1 LSLAARKSSI
11 AQLNKS
17 TVVHMTHPHIA
28 KLLDPHSLAI
38 IGPNDKG
45 NVGARTLKNTIDSG
59 FTGRIY
65 PVNPNYQEIQGLKCY
80 PSIAALPEIPDTVVI
95 SVPVK
100 GALQVLA
107 EAEQAK
113 VPAVVFFSEGFSDAG
128 TDIGHGRNTEL
139 LDIAQRSGMAISGPN
154 SMGIFS
160 LQRKFAATFVNT
172 PKDLKAGGISV
183 CSQSGG
189 LINAL
194 LELGRNRGLG
204 FNYLISAGNE
214 AVINAA
220 DYLEWLA
227 DDEGTKVIVNCLE
240 GIKDGPRYR
249 KALAYATAKK
259 PVVILK
265 LGRTQEG
272 QKATMAHTG
281 SLAGA
286 DDAFRALAAQCGA
299 VVCDTLDA
307 LIETASMFID
317 VPLPLGENVVL
328 FSTSGGATVLAT
340 DLGIAA
346 GLKFPSLTPKTNAE
360 IQRILEVD
368 RPFTNPF
375 DVVGNPR
382 LVKGNNMTECLE
394 TFLADDA
401 VDFIGCVLV
410 MQRDASAGRQ
420 KLLDQ
425 VRAVMPMAT
434 KPVILI
440 PEMTMHWMETPPDAG
455 CHVTSSLQDGLIAMR
470 ALLDYAAYRR
480 CNTQIP
486 TKIGASHKITPR
498 QHRGIL
504 TEYESKRTLAD
515 AGLRITREELTCSTE
530 EAVAAANRI
539 GFPVALKIQSPDIM
553 HKTEAGGL
561 ILNLKDETAVREAY
575 RKLIA
580 SAAGKTIDGVLV
592 QEMVDGVEFLLGMHR
607 DPILGPVIVVTP
619 GGLFVELFG
628 NMTERR
634 LPPFDLA
641 EAEAMIAR
649 STIAEKLLGGFRGK
663 PKADR
668 TALIKLIT
676 EFAAFVERCGD
687 NIAAIDLNPV
697 MVLADGKGVKIVDA
711 AIEFTKG

>member
-1 LSLAARKSSI
+1 MA
-11 AQLNKS
+11 
-17 TVVHMTHPHIA
+17 HPHLA
-28 KLLDPHSLAI
+28 KLLAPRSLAI

-45 NVGARTLKNTIDSG
+45 NVGARTLKNAIDAG
-59 FTGRIY
+59 FTGKLY
-65 PVNPNYQEIQGLKCY
+65 PVNPNYEEIQGLKCY
-80 PSIAALPEIPDTVVI
+80 PSIAALPETPDAVVI
-95 SVPVK
+95 SVPIK

-113 VPAVVFFSEGFSDAG
+113 VPSVVFFSEGFSDAG
-128 TDIGHGRNTEL
+128 TDVGHERNKEL
-139 LDIAQRSGMAISGPN
+139 LAIALRSGMAISGPN

-160 LQRKFAATFVNT
+160 LERGFAATFVNA
-172 PKDLKAGGISV
+172 PKGLKTGGISI

-227 DDEGTKVIVNCLE
+227 DDEGTKVIINCLE
-240 GIKDGPRYR
+240 GVKDGPRYR
-249 KALAYATAKK
+249 KALAYATSKK

-265 LGRTQEG
+265 LGRTQAG

-299 VVCDTLDA
+299 VVCNTLDS

-317 VPLPLGENVVL
+317 VPLPCGENIVL
-328 FSTSGGATVLAT
+328 FSTSGGATVLTT
-340 DLGIAA
+340 DLGIAT
-346 GLKFPSLTPKTNAE
+346 GLKFPPLTPKTNTE

-394 TFLADDA
+394 TFLTDDV

-425 VRAVMPMAT
+425 VRAVMPKAA
-434 KPVILI
+434 KPIVLI

-470 ALLDYAAYRR
+470 GLLDYAAYRR
-480 CNTQIP
+480 RT
-486 TKIGASHKITPR
+486 ITAAVKAVPPLAIAVR
-498 QHRGIL
+498 PGKSVL
-504 TEYESKRTLAD
+504 TEYESKKILAD
-515 AGLRITREELTCSTE
+515 AGLPITREELTRSAD
-530 EAVAAANRI
+530 EAVAAAKRL
-539 GFPVALKIQSPDIM
+539 GFPVALKIQSPDLM
-553 HKTEAGGL
+553 HKTDAGGL
-561 ILNLKDETAVREAY
+561 MLNIKDETAVREAY
-575 RKLIA
+575 AKLTA
-580 SAAGKTIDGVLV
+580 SASGNIFDGILV
-592 QEMVDGVEFLLGMHR
+592 QEMVDGVEFLLGMHC
-607 DPILGPVIVVTP
+607 DPILGPVVIVSP
-619 GGLFVELFG
+619 GGVFVELFG
-628 NMTERR
+628 NAAERR
-634 LPPFDLA
+634 LPPFDA
-641 EAEAMIAR
+641 TEAESMIAR
-649 STIAEKLLGGFRGK
+649 SPVAEKLLAGFRGK

-668 TALIKLIT
+668 KALIELIAD
-676 EFAAFVERCGD
+676 FAAFVERCGD
-687 NIAAIDLNPV
+687 DISAIDLNPV

-711 AIEFTKG
+711 AIEFART